1 MTSQLVLLDSNVI
14 VDYALK
20 RPGFVENAKKIFKQT
35 EDGTIVGCM
44 SSSAVTDVYYIVESK
59 TTHDYAWA
67 LMEYLYQTLR
77 IVPVIR
83 ETIREALD
91 SGMYDFEDAVQAA
104 AARDFGIDM
113 VVTRDKTGF
122 HDSGLR
128 VCSPEEFLE
137 TLK

>member
-1 MTSQLVLLDSNVI
+1 MTGQLVLLDSNVI

-20 RPGFVENAKKIFKQT
+20 RPGFVENAKKIFQQT

-59 TTHDYAWA
+59 TTHDYAWT

-83 ETIREALD
+83 KPSGERWIPACTTSRTPFKPPQRGISALT
-91 SGMYDFEDAVQAA
+91 S
-104 AARDFGIDM
+104 
-113 VVTRDKTGF
+113 
-122 HDSGLR
+122 L
-128 VCSPEEFLE
+128 
-137 TLK
+137 